1 MSRTAIKLDE
11 WEQALADAMGR
22 RGDDVPKGWITIPD
36 FALKIG
42 KGRATADRKMRMLVE
57 AGGAERRVFR
67 ILVGSGKHLW
77 PVPHYRLKR
86 NGSRAA
92 A

>member
-42 KGRATADRKMRMLVE
+42 KCRSTADRDMRALVSAE
-57 AGGAERRVFR
+57 LAERKVFR
-67 ILVGSGKHLW
+67 ILVGSGSKMLW
-77 PVPHYRLKR
+77 PVPHYRLK
-86 NGSRAA
+86 
-92 A
+92 